1 MSYSGYEVRNGL
13 IGLESSVTVSL
24 SPDEME
30 DLKKSINLVV
40 AGNEKGASKD
50 IEILN
55 KVSSAHRQADQ
66 LYNCKVK
73 CWYNPTTGKLIKIE
87 QI

>member
-1 MSYSGYEVRNGL
+1 MSDSGYEVRNGL

-24 SPDEME
+24 SPEEAE
-30 DLKKSINLVV
+30 DLKKSINLLIT
-40 AGNEKGASKD
+40 GNEQGNSKN
-50 IEILN
+50 IETLN
-55 KVSSAHRQADQ
+55 KVSSAHRQADN

-73 CWYNPTTGKLIKIE
+73 CWYNPISGKLIKIE